1 MSQDPSKHDNTN
13 KYFHNHNFGFTF
25 AEAHENVAEIC
36 LFHVSFDVFRT
47 TICLMEPAEA
57 QETFPETD
65 VCLSFAKS
73 LQIGLIQFCFQIL
86 QFPFLPHQFTVL
98 FLVLYH

>member
-1 MSQDPSKHDNTN
+1 MSQDPSEHDNRN
-13 KYFHNHNFGFTF
+13 KYFRNHNFGFTF

-36 LFHVSFDVFRT
+36 LVHVSFDVFRT

-65 VCLSFAKS
+65 VCFM
-73 LQIGLIQFCFQIL
+73 
-86 QFPFLPHQFTVL
+86 FPLLAYVSETCYFKIIFHLWKL
-98 FLVLYH
+98 FEF